1 LELFPGL
8 LAFIRLIQS
17 ISIYQL
23 IKRTYGVSQH
33 LTVISFQPSVDA
45 TSIFSLYPELKDG
58 TSPWP
63 QESLQAMRDSVRD
76 HSGKNREHVL
86 SALWPVVNHPLEG
99 PVLWVVSAGHGL
111 TVADLAAP
119 VCLGVRIWL
128 LRRALAARRIA
139 QPRAADRSTP

>member
-1 LELFPGL
+1 LTAPVLMIACL
-8 LAFIRLIQS
+8 VLAALIGC
-17 ISIYQL
+17 L
-23 IKRTYGVSQH
+23 AAAVARRTWLWAAGV
-33 LTVISFQPSVDA
+33 I
-45 TSIFSLYPELKDG
+45 
-58 TSPWP
+58 
-63 QESLQAMRDSVRD
+63 
-76 HSGKNREHVL
+76 VL
-86 SALWPVVNHPLEG
+86 SALWPVVNHPLKG